1 MDEGAQGSSA
11 PLLSHTL
18 KGNIRHVPYR
28 LEGDGLVQNEALDV
42 SSPPG
47 MPGSSLARMRIGT
60 PQ

>member
-1 MDEGAQGSSA
+1 MDEGAPASLA
-11 PLLSHTL
+11 PVLPHTL

-47 MPGSSLARMRIGT
+47 LPGSSLARMRIGT